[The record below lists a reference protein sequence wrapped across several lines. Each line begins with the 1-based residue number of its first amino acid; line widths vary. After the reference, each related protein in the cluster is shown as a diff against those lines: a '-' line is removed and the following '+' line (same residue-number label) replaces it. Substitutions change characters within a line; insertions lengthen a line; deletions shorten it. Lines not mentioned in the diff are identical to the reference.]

1 MSQRLILSITP
12 QNQNPTH
19 IFPQPNNF
27 PHFLSTPIQTPPTL
41 FDYQNTMA
49 VDVCSE
55 ISSLCASPR
64 LSFSRDRNES
74 DTRRTDSSLLDPGFD
89 FDFSIGN
96 TRFNQELPSADE
108 LFSDGKILP
117 IEINKTAAATTKKT
131 HHSKTSVFP
140 TRPGAITRS
149 TSKSVIEDTE
159 KKRLIE
165 FLSMEYDEEEAKQ
178 PVSKSFWQ
186 FRRSTSLNCD
196 NGHSASLIRSL
207 QFLSRSHSTGS
218 APNPKR
224 RAVSKYTQ
232 KQNSLK
238 EPPAAA
244 FSPPSHYGY
253 YPYNS
258 SKRPPRKNCSRSYG
272 NGVRI
277 SPVLNIPPSCMAG
290 GSASLFGLIC
300 IGKAKKKK

>member
-1 MSQRLILSITP
+1 
-12 QNQNPTH
+12 
-19 IFPQPNNF
+19 
-27 PHFLSTPIQTPPTL
+27 
-41 FDYQNTMA
+41 MA

-55 ISSLCASPR
+55 ISSLCTSPR
-64 LSFSRDRNES
+64 LSFSRDRNET

-165 FLSMEYDEEEAKQ
+165 FLSMEYDEEEEKQ